1 MHRFRCFI
9 LHLVLAMIVP
19 AAAALSAEPEKNSV
33 HNDWK
38 TSVGS
43 ALIIA
48 TAFTGSKRYNLLA
61 VPDIR
66 VAYKDLFFANV
77 RDGVGYAVL
86 NKGGWRVGPVMTYT
100 FSRSENDGGSVF
112 RIAGSRDDSLRGM
125 GDVPGT
131 VSLGGFAEYGL
142 KPYKLRLQLH
152 KGLSGHNGLVA
163 EGKVN
168 YSGTLVLSEH
178 RLVYSFGPQIKFG
191 DQTYINAYWGVSAEQ
206 SARSG
211 LALYQA
217 DAGVT
222 SYGINGFAT
231 TQMTDSISISL
242 ITGFDRLASPVADS
256 PLVQTRGSKNQA
268 MCGLSISYLF

>member
-1 MHRFRCFI
+1 MRGFRCFI
-9 LHLVLAMIVP
+9 LHLVMAVIVP
-19 AAAALSAEPEKNSV
+19 TASALSAEPEKIST
-33 HNDWK
+33 HSGWK

-48 TAFTGSKRYNLLA
+48 PAFTGSKRYNLLA

-66 VAYKDLFFANV
+66 VAYKDLFFANA

-86 NKGGWRVGPVMTYT
+86 NQDGWRVGPVITYT
-100 FSRSENDGGSVF
+100 FSRSEKDGGSVF

-131 VSLGGFAEYGL
+131 VSLGGFAEYDI
-142 KPYKLRLQLH
+142 KPYKLSMRLH

-168 YSGTLVLSEH
+168 YGGMLVLSGR
-178 RLVYSFGPQIKFG
+178 RLVYSFGPHIKFG
-191 DQTYINAYWGVSAEQ
+191 DQTYVNAYWGVSAEQ

-211 LALYQA
+211 LARYHA

-222 SYGINGFAT
+222 AYGINGFAM
-231 TQMTDSISISL
+231 TQMTDSISISM
-242 ITGFDRLASPVADS
+242 IAGFDRLASTVADS
-256 PLVQTRGSKNQA
+256 PLVQIRGSKNQA
-268 MCGLSISYLF
+268 MFGLSISYLF